1 MDITKLVIIFGASLV
16 LYFTFL
22 FLGFLLKDK
31 NLKAQNIKKD
41 LENS

>member
-1 MDITKLVIIFGASLV
+1 MDITKLVIIFGVSLV
-16 LYFTFL
+16 LYFAFL

-31 NLKAQNIKKD
+31 NLKAQKIKKD